1 MTAENEG
8 ISSSS
13 SLSYMSHQLK
23 YLHYIW
29 TERACSL
36 VNFKPACSLANQRV
50 QLSILNQCVLSS
62 IDTFLKTSDQ
72 RIEQI
77 TTHLLIAQ
85 RIVLER
91 QCYVIKT
98 TRQYCLIAAFNTF
111 IIWLITITSQQL
123 NAGFFS
129 LADIAF
135 QGSFNVK
142 YSVVIIIIVIIIFL
156 HHHVRE
162 SLSCA
167 DETYS
172 LHGAAESFYTIA
184 IVVFILIVNFQHTIL
199 S

>member
-29 TERACSL
+29 TEQACSL
-36 VNFKPACSLANQRV
+36 VNFGPACSLANQRV
-50 QLSILNQCVLSS
+50 KLSILNQCVLSL

-77 TTHLLIAQ
+77 TTHLIAQ

-142 YSVVIIIIVIIIFL
+142 YSVVIIIIIVIIIFL

-167 DETYS
+167 DETF
-172 LHGAAESFYTIA
+172 LARGC
-184 IVVFILIVNFQHTIL
+184 
-199 S
+199 